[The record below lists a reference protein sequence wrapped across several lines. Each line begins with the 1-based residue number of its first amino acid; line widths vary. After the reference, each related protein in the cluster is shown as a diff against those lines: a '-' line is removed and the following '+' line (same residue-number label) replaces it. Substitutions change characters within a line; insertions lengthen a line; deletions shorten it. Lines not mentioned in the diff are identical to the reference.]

1 MDGRELGRAATI
13 CSMSADSKPAK
24 AGKADKGKKA
34 KREKSTH
41 PFRDNIEVIVFAIA
55 MSLGLKVFALEA
67 YQIPTGSMQPTL
79 MGTDLIEN
87 GQPVGGVHD
96 RVLVDKIC
104 YLIRDPERWEV
115 IVFRYPLAATN
126 NYVKRLLGLPG
137 EDLWVQNGDIWTR
150 KHGTADPFVI
160 QRKPDSVQDSIWKQ
174 VYPVPSLS
182 ATKWV
187 NWKLIKVDHPQD
199 DGMVTMNAGS
209 VVSYPAATRGVTNE
223 YRHGYDREIV
233 AKIPI
238 AQSGMGSNTAVSDLR
253 FEMDLTA
260 NDSSG
265 PLIVEG
271 EFGPYPIKLTLK
283 AGGGAELELPDE
295 SIKTLDFTPTVGKSF
310 AMDFAFWDHHYRL
323 RLGDEEWEGD
333 LEMES
338 RPAGRNG
345 LVMRS
350 EGSWTLAP
358 VTISRD
364 IHYLPSISGTVG
376 LYEIPEDHYFMM
388 GDNTQNSL
396 DSRDW
401 TSRIYRFDPPWNGHS
416 ILRGDN
422 LPNGHDPLY
431 NNPRHNLERT
441 VTTFRDEWGDLHQ
454 IPREELLK
462 ANADGQAEEMAAHFV
477 PRRYIQGKALAVFLP
492 IPPFAPVWRI
502 GWVH

>member
-1 MDGRELGRAATI
+1 
-13 CSMSADSKPAK
+13 MSADSKPAK
-24 AGKADKGKKA
+24 SKKA
-34 KREKSTH
+34 KKEKSTH

-79 MGTDLIEN
+79 MGTDLIE
-87 GQPVGGVHD
+87 GGKPVGGVHD

-126 NYVKRLLGLPG
+126 NYVKRLLGMPG
-137 EDLWVQNGDIWTR
+137 EDLWVQNGDIWAR
-150 KHGTADPFVI
+150 AGGTADEFVI

-174 VYPVPSLS
+174 VYPAPGLS
-182 ATKWV
+182 GFQWV
-187 NWKLIKVDHPQD
+187 NWKLIGVPEPEEGGDVK
-199 DGMVTMNAGS
+199 MKAGS
-209 VVSYPAATRGVTNE
+209 VVSFPSATRGVTNE
-223 YRHGYDREIV
+223 YRHGYHDDIITQ
-233 AKIPI
+233 IPI
-238 AQSGMGSNTAVSDLR
+238 AQSGMGSNQAVTDLR
-253 FEMDLTA
+253 FEMDVTL
-260 NDSSG
+260 DGGSG
-265 PLIVEG
+265 PLIIEG
-271 EFGPYPIKLTLK
+271 EFGPYPLKLTLNPT
-283 AGGGAELELPDE
+283 GGGELEFPDGATR
-295 SIKTLDFTPTVGKSF
+295 SIDFTPTPGKSF
-310 AMDFAFWDHHYRL
+310 ALDFAFWDHHYRL
-323 RLGDEEWEGD
+323 RLGDEEWTDD
-333 LEMES
+333 LTMES

-345 LVMRS
+345 LVVRC
-350 EGSWTLAP
+350 EGAWTLSP
-358 VTISRD
+358 VIISRD

-401 TSRIYRFDPPWNGHS
+401 TARTYRFDPPWNGHS

-431 NNPRHNLERT
+431 NNPRQNMDRS

-454 IPREELLK
+454 IPREELLR
-462 ANADGQAEEMAAHFV
+462 ANAGGAAEEMAAHFV

>member
-1 MDGRELGRAATI
+1 
-13 CSMSADSKPAK
+13 MSADSKPAQ
-24 AGKADKGKKA
+24 AAKGKKA
-34 KREKSTH
+34 KKEKSTH

-79 MGTDLIEN
+79 MGTDLIE
-87 GQPVGGVHD
+87 GGKPVGGVHD

-104 YLIRDPERWEV
+104 YMIREPARWEV

-137 EDLWVQNGDIWTR
+137 EDLWVQNGDIWAR
-150 KHGTADPFVI
+150 KGGTSDAFVI

-174 VYPVPSLS
+174 VYPAPGLS
-182 ATKWV
+182 GFQWV
-187 NWKLIKVDHPQD
+187 NWKLIGVPEPGENGDAK
-199 DGMVTMNAGS
+199 MKAGS
-209 VVSYPAATRGVTNE
+209 VISYPSATRGVTNE
-223 YRHGYDREIV
+223 YRHGYHENIITQ
-233 AKIPI
+233 IPI
-238 AQSGMGSNTAVSDLR
+238 AQSGMGSNQAVTDLR
-253 FEMDLTA
+253 FEMDVTLEGG
-260 NDSSG
+260 NG
-265 PLIVEG
+265 PLVVEG
-271 EFGPYPIKLTLK
+271 EFGPYPIKLTLNPT
-283 AGGGAELELPDE
+283 GGGELELPDGATR
-295 SIKTLDFTPTVGKSF
+295 SIDFTPTADKPF
-310 AMDFAFWDHHYRL
+310 ALDFAFWDHHYRL
-323 RLGDEEWEGD
+323 RLGDEEWADD

-345 LVMRS
+345 LVVRS
-350 EGSWTLAP
+350 EGAWTLGP
-358 VTISRD
+358 VKISRD

-401 TSRIYRFDPPWNGHS
+401 TARTYRFDPPWNGHS
-416 ILRGDN
+416 LLRGDN

-431 NNPRHNLERT
+431 NNPRQNMDRS

-454 IPREELLK
+454 IPRQELLR
-462 ANADGQAEEMAAHFV
+462 ANANGSAEEMAAHFV

>member
-1 MDGRELGRAATI
+1 
-13 CSMSADSKPAK
+13 MSADTKPAK
-24 AGKADKGKKA
+24 AAKGKKA
-34 KREKSTH
+34 KKEKSTH

-79 MGTDLIEN
+79 MGTDLLES

-104 YLIRDPERWEV
+104 YMIREPERWEV

-150 KHGTADPFVI
+150 AGGTADEFVI
-160 QRKPDSVQDSIWKQ
+160 QTKPDNVQDSLWKQ
-174 VYPVPSLS
+174 AYPTAGLS
-182 ATKWV
+182 GIEWV
-187 NWKLIKVDHPQD
+187 NWKLIGVPKPGD
-199 DGMVTMNAGS
+199 DGLAKMKTGS
-209 VVSYPAATRGVTNE
+209 VISYPALTRGVTNE
-223 YRHGYDREIV
+223 YRHGYHEDILT
-233 AKIPI
+233 KIPI
-238 AQSGMGSNTAVSDLR
+238 AQSSFGSNTPVSDLR
-253 FEMDLTA
+253 FEMDVTM
-260 NDSSG
+260 NDGSG

-271 EFGPYPIKLTLK
+271 EFGPYPIKLTLLP
-283 AGGGAELELPDE
+283 GGNGELELPDGSLRTIE
-295 SIKTLDFTPTVGKSF
+295 YTPEAGETF
-310 AMDFAFWDHHYRL
+310 HLDFAFWDHHYRL
-323 RLGDEEWEGD
+323 RLGKEEWAED
-333 LEMES
+333 LKLES
-338 RPAGRNG
+338 HPAGRNG
-345 LVMRS
+345 LVVRS
-350 EGSWTLAP
+350 EGSWTISP

-364 IHYLPSISGTVG
+364 IHYIPSISGTVG

-401 TSRIYRFDPPWNGHS
+401 TARTYRFDPPWNGHS

-431 NNPRHNLERT
+431 NNPRQNSDRT

-454 IPREELLK
+454 IPREELLR
-462 ANADGQAEEMAAHFV
+462 ANADGTAEEMAAHFV

>member
-1 MDGRELGRAATI
+1 
-13 CSMSADSKPAK
+13 MSADAKP
-24 AGKADKGKKA
+24 KGKKA
-34 KREKSTH
+34 KKKEKSTH

-55 MSLGLKVFALEA
+55 MSLGLKIFALEA

-79 MGTDLIEN
+79 MGTDLIEG

-104 YLIRDPERWEV
+104 YMIREPERWEV

-126 NYVKRLLGLPG
+126 NYVKRLLGMPG
-137 EDLWVQNGDIWTR
+137 EDLWVQNGDIWAR
-150 KHGTADPFVI
+150 QGGTADAFEI

-174 VYPVPSLS
+174 VYPAPGLS
-182 ATKWV
+182 GFQWV
-187 NWKLIKVDHPQD
+187 NWKLIGVPQPED
-199 DGMVTMNAGS
+199 DGAVKMKAGS
-209 VVSYPAATRGVTNE
+209 VVSYPSATRGVTNE
-223 YRHGYDREIV
+223 YRHGYHENIITQ
-233 AKIPI
+233 IPI
-238 AQSGMGSNTAVSDLR
+238 AQSGMGSNQAVSDLR
-253 FEMDLTA
+253 FELDVTMEDG
-260 NDSSG
+260 SG

-271 EFGPYPIKLTLK
+271 EFGPHPIKLTLN
-283 AGGGAELELPDE
+283 ASGNAELELPDE
-295 SIKTLDFTPTVGKSF
+295 STRTIEFQPSAGKAFALDL
-310 AMDFAFWDHHYRL
+310 AFWDHHYRL
-323 RLGDEEWEGD
+323 RLGGETWEGD

-345 LVMRS
+345 LVVRC
-350 EGSWTLAP
+350 EGSWTLGP

-401 TSRIYRFDPPWNGHS
+401 TAREYRFDPPWNGHDV
-416 ILRGDN
+416 LRGDN

-431 NNPRHNLERT
+431 NNPRQSMDRS

-454 IPREELLK
+454 IPREDLLR
-462 ANADGQAEEMAAHFV
+462 ANEGGAAEEVAAHFV

-492 IPPFAPVWRI
+492 VPPFSPVWRI